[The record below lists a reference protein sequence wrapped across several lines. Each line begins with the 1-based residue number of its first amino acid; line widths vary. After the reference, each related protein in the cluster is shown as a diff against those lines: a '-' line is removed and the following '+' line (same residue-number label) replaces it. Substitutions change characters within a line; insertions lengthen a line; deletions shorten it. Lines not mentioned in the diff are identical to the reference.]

1 MLLAGIFLPAAG
13 AEPLKPAA
21 GVLGMTHDR
30 FSVDKITLKCG
41 QTLTMQNS
49 SRWVHLIGPGKHG
62 HFDENG
68 DPGVPIFRPE
78 QMETNNVYTTGAW
91 TTPGTYFVTCS
102 VHITM
107 TVEVVVT
114 DCCCT

>member
-1 MLLAGIFLPAAG
+1 VRPDPDHAEQLALG
-13 AEPLKPAA
+13 AP
-21 GVLGMTHDR
+21 HR
-30 FSVDKITLKCG
+30 
-41 QTLTMQNS
+41 
-49 SRWVHLIGPGKHG
+49 PGKHG
-62 HFDENG
+62 HFDDNG